1 MESPLVSITLV
12 VRNGEKY
19 IRSCLEA
26 VRAQTYKN
34 LELTVLDN
42 SSTDTTR
49 EIVTKE
55 FPEFRLIAH
64 PGNTYFGPGQNMCM
78 PLTRGKY
85 ILGLCADVVLDPHFT
100 ERAVSAMEADPAI
113 GALQAKIFQI
123 HDGVR
128 TDIIDT
134 TGFVIYRSRRIINRG
149 HGEKDAGQY
158 DTREEVFSYEG
169 AVPFWRRTAL
179 EESSVWGEAHDEDYV
194 WYADDIDL
202 GWRMRL
208 FGWKSMYD
216 PLVIAYHDRST
227 TKRLSGSRKDFIAMR
242 KELPARKKM
251 LDWQNQHFTFLKND
265 LVLSALK
272 DIWYV
277 LPRELAF
284 FAYIVIF
291 EPYTLRA
298 VPHML
303 RMMPRMLSKRRY
315 IMKHKKASRKDMEQ
329 WFLV

>member
-12 VRNGEKY
+12 VRNGESY
-19 IRSCLEA
+19 IRGCLNS

-42 SSTDTTR
+42 SSTDATR
-49 EIVTKE
+49 DIVAKE

-78 PLTRGKY
+78 KLTRGKY
-85 ILGLCADVVLDPHFT
+85 ILGLCADVVLDPHFV
-100 ERAVSAMEADPAI
+100 ERAVATMESDPLI
-113 GALQAKIFQI
+113 GALQAKIFQLK
-123 HDGVR
+123 DGKP

-134 TGFVIYRSRRIINRG
+134 TGFVIYRSRRIVNRG
-149 HGEKDAGQY
+149 HGERDEGRY
-158 DTREEVFSYEG
+158 DEKEEVFSYEG
-169 AVPFWRRTAL
+169 AVPFWRREAL
-179 EESSVWGEAHDEDYV
+179 EKSSVWGEAHDEDYV

-208 FGWKSMYD
+208 LGWKSVYD
-216 PLVIAYHDRST
+216 PSVIAYHDRST
-227 TKRLSGSRKDFIAMR
+227 TKRVSGSRRDFIAMR
-242 KELPARKKM
+242 KELPAHKKM
-251 LDWQNQHFTFLKND
+251 LDWQNQHFTFIKND
-265 LVLSALK
+265 LFVSVLK
-272 DIWYV
+272 DIRYV

-298 VPHML
+298 IPHML
-303 RMMPRMLSKRRY
+303 RLLPRMLKKRRY
-315 IMKHKKASRKDMEQ
+315 IMEHKKASRAEMER
-329 WFLV
+329 WFVL

>member
-1 MESPLVSITLV
+1 MQSPLVSITLV

-19 IRSCLEA
+19 IHGCLQS

-34 LELTVLDN
+34 CELTVLDN
-42 SSTDTTR
+42 SSTDATR
-49 EIVTKE
+49 DIIAQE
-55 FPEFRLIAH
+55 FPEFRVVAH
-64 PGNTYFGPGQNMCM
+64 QGNTYFGPGQNMCM

-85 ILGLCADVVLDPHFT
+85 ILGLCADVVLDPHFV
-100 ERAVSAMEADPAI
+100 ERAVSAMEEDPKI

-123 HDGVR
+123 KDGSK
-128 TDIIDT
+128 TDSIDT
-134 TGFVIYRSRRIINRG
+134 TGFVIYKSRRIVNRG
-149 HGEKDAGQY
+149 HGEKDEGKY
-158 DTREEVFSYEG
+158 EKKEEVFSYEG

-179 EESSVWGEAHDEDYV
+179 EESAVWGEAHDEDYV

-208 FGWKSMYD
+208 FGWKSVYD
-216 PLVIAYHDRST
+216 PTVIAYHDRST
-227 TKRLSGSRKDFIAMR
+227 TKRLSGNRKDFIAMR

-251 LDWQNQHFTFLKND
+251 LDWQNQHFTFIKND
-265 LVLSALK
+265 LFVSAVK
-272 DIWYV
+272 DLPYV

-298 VPHML
+298 IPHML
-303 RMMPRMLSKRRY
+303 RMLPRMVRKRRY
-315 IMKHKKASRKDMEQ
+315 IMRHKKASRAEMEQ
-329 WFLV
+329 WFLQ

>member
-19 IRSCLEA
+19 IRDCLLS

-42 SSTDTTR
+42 STTDATR
-49 EIVTKE
+49 DIVATE
-55 FPEFRLIAH
+55 FPEFHLIAH

-78 PLTRGKY
+78 PLTHGKY
-85 ILGLCADVVLDPHFT
+85 ILGLCADVVLDTHFT
-100 ERAVSAMEADPAI
+100 ERAVAAMEQDSTV
-113 GALQAKIFQI
+113 GAVQAKIYRREN
-123 HDGVR
+123 GMT

-134 TGFVIYRSRRIINRG
+134 TGFVIFKSRRIINRG
-149 HGEKDAGQY
+149 HGEKDEGQY
-158 DTREEVFSYEG
+158 DAREEVFSYEG
-169 AVPFWRRTAL
+169 AVPFWRRQAL
-179 EESSVWGEAHDEDYV
+179 EESAVWGEAHDEDYI

-208 FGWKSMYD
+208 FGWKSMYE
-216 PLVIAYHDRST
+216 PTVIAHHDRST
-227 TKRLSGSRKDFIAMR
+227 TKRLSGGRKDFIAMR

-251 LDWQNQHFTFLKND
+251 LDWQNQHFTFIKND
-265 LVLSALK
+265 LFVYALK

-298 VPHML
+298 LPHMI
-303 RMMPRMLSKRRY
+303 RMLPRMLRKRRY
-315 IMKHKKASRKDMEQ
+315 IMKHKKTARTEMDQ
-329 WFLV
+329 WFLP

>member
-19 IRSCLEA
+19 IRDCLLS

-42 SSTDTTR
+42 SSTDATR
-49 EIVTKE
+49 EIVAKE
-55 FPEFRLIAH
+55 FPEFHLITH

-78 PLTRGKY
+78 AQTQGKY
-85 ILGLCADVVLDPHFT
+85 ILGLCADVVLDPQFT
-100 ERAVSAMEADPAI
+100 ERAVATMEADPAI
-113 GALQAKIFQI
+113 GAVQAKIYRREN
-123 HDGVR
+123 GTV

-134 TGFVIYRSRRIINRG
+134 TGFVIYKSRRIINRG
-149 HGEKDAGQY
+149 HGEKDEGQY
-158 DTREEVFSYEG
+158 DTIEEVFSYEG
-169 AVPFWRRTAL
+169 AVPFWRRIAL
-179 EESSVWGEAHDEDYV
+179 EESSVWGEAHDEDYI

-208 FGWKSMYD
+208 FGWKSVYD
-216 PLVIAYHDRST
+216 PSVIAYHDRST
-227 TKRLSGSRKDFIAMR
+227 TKRLSGSGKDFIAMR

-251 LDWQNQHFTFLKND
+251 LDWQNQHFTFIKND
-265 LVLSALK
+265 LIVSVVK

-277 LPRELAF
+277 VPRELAF
-284 FAYIVIF
+284 FMYIIIC

-298 VPHML
+298 IPHMI
-303 RMMPRMLSKRRY
+303 RMLPRMLRKRRY
-315 IMKHKKASRKDMEQ
+315 IMKHKKTSRTEMEQ
-329 WFLV
+329 WFLI